1 MGKRTTNGKPPVDQ
15 TLYLG
20 SGKKREGGWLPL
32 KVITSPC
39 PGSAQL
45 LLLAGI
51 WVLRA
56 LSAGAQGGGQGGAGG
71 GAAGAQSAGDWHG
84 GQVGQAAGGRH
95 GLVTEADRVLVE
107 G

>member
-1 MGKRTTNGKPPVDQ
+1 M
-15 TLYLG
+15 
-20 SGKKREGGWLPL
+20 
-32 KVITSPC
+32 ITSLC

-71 GAAGAQSAGDWHG
+71 GAAGAQSAGDWHS

-95 GLVTEADRVLVE
+95 DLVTEADRVLVE

>member
-1 MGKRTTNGKPPVDQ
+1 M
-15 TLYLG
+15 
-20 SGKKREGGWLPL
+20 
-32 KVITSPC
+32 ITSLC

-71 GAAGAQSAGDWHG
+71 GAAGAPSTVHWHS

-95 GLVTEADRVLVE
+95 DLVTEADRVLVE